1 MVYSSINRLPVTML
15 RILDLLLTLVHFIII
30 GFNLFGWIWQSTR
43 KLHFICI
50 LLTACS
56 WFILGIWFGI
66 GYCPITDWQ
75 WQIKEKLGEYQ
86 LPGSFIKYYV
96 DKISGKSAS
105 ASLID
110 ILTAICFSFAA
121 LLSVYVNFIKKRK

>member
-1 MVYSSINRLPVTML
+1 MVYSSINRLPVIML
-15 RILDLLLTLVHFIII
+15 RILDLLLTLGHFVII

-50 LLTACS
+50 VFTACS

-96 DKISGKSAS
+96 DKISYKPVSA
-105 ASLID
+105 ALID
-110 ILTAICFSFAA
+110 ILTAICFSLAA